1 MSKCA
6 SKSKILNKALPQLG
20 TYLLTGL
27 LLFSGEAF
35 SFGAKGHRIVATIA
49 QNHLT
54 EITRQAIAE
63 LNNGPQLEHL
73 ATWPDRIKSDP
84 NWDHAKRW
92 HYISINDDERFK
104 SLQRDPKGDIL
115 YALGR
120 FEAEL
125 SDNALS
131 QSQRRQALAF
141 LVHFVADVHQP
152 LHVGRRDDRGGNS
165 IKVNW
170 RGKTFNLHQ
179 VWDSGLIA
187 DEKLSESAY
196 VALIDRSSRAQQSVW
211 QDSQY
216 IDWANESKRLRD
228 QIYDFSP
235 NRADSRSGRP
245 TLGESYVLRSKVIVK
260 QRLLKAGVRLAG
272 RLNHIFDPQ

>member
-1 MSKCA
+1 M
-6 SKSKILNKALPQLG
+6 NKALPQLG

-211 QDSQY
+211 QDSRH

-260 QRLLKAGVRLAG
+260 QQLLKAGVRLAG

>member
-1 MSKCA
+1 LSKCA

-104 SLQRDPKGDIL
+104 SLQRDAKGDIL

-235 NRADSRSGRP
+235 NRADGRFGRP

>member
-1 MSKCA
+1 M
-6 SKSKILNKALPQLG
+6 NKALPQLG

-104 SLQRDPKGDIL
+104 TLQRDPKGDIL
-115 YALGR
+115 YALAR

-235 NRADSRSGRP
+235 NRADGRSGRP
-245 TLGESYVLRSKVIVK
+245 ILGESYVLRSKVIVK

>member
-1 MSKCA
+1 MPSGGIIFPSMTTSDSRAFNGTPKVTYF
-6 SKSKILNKALPQLG
+6 SLN
-20 TYLLTGL
+20 
-27 LLFSGEAF
+27 
-35 SFGAKGHRIVATIA
+35 
-49 QNHLT
+49 
-54 EITRQAIAE
+54 
-63 LNNGPQLEHL
+63 
-73 ATWPDRIKSDP
+73 
-84 NWDHAKRW
+84 
-92 HYISINDDERFK
+92 
-104 SLQRDPKGDIL
+104 
-115 YALGR
+115 

-211 QDSQY
+211 QDSQSLTGPMNQNGCA
-216 IDWANESKRLRD
+216 IRSMISAL
-228 QIYDFSP
+228 IGLMAVL
-235 NRADSRSGRP
+235 ADP
-245 TLGESYVLRSKVIVK
+245 
-260 QRLLKAGVRLAG
+260 
-272 RLNHIFDPQ
+272 H

>member
-84 NWDHAKRW
+84 NWDHTKRW

-235 NRADSRSGRP
+235 NRADGRFGRP
-245 TLGESYVLRSKVIVK
+245 TLDESYVLRSKVIVK

>member
-104 SLQRDPKGDIL
+104 TLQRDPKGDIL
-115 YALGR
+115 YALAR

-131 QSQRRQALAF
+131 KSQRRQALAF

-216 IDWANESKRLRD
+216 IDWATESKRLRD

-235 NRADSRSGRP
+235 NRADGRFGRP

>member
-1 MSKCA
+1 
-6 SKSKILNKALPQLG
+6 LNKALPQLG

-84 NWDHAKRW
+84 NWDHTKRW

-235 NRADSRSGRP
+235 NRADGRFGRP

>member
-1 MSKCA
+1 
-6 SKSKILNKALPQLG
+6 LNKAPSQLG

-27 LLFSGEAF
+27 LLLSGEAF

-54 EITRQAIAE
+54 ESTRQAIVE
-63 LNNGPQLEHL
+63 LNNGAKLEYL

-84 NWDHAKRW
+84 NWEHAKRW
-92 HYISINDDERFK
+92 HYISINDDERSK
-104 SLQRDPKGDIL
+104 SLQRDAKGDIL
-115 YALGR
+115 YALER

-141 LVHFVADVHQP
+141 FVHFVADIHQP
-152 LHVGRRDDRGGNS
+152 LHVGRRDDRGGNR

-211 QDSQY
+211 QDSRY
-216 IDWANESKRLRD
+216 IDWAHESKRLRD

-235 NRADSRSGRP
+235 NRADGRSGRP
-245 TLGESYVLRSKVIVK
+245 ILGESYVLRSKVIVK